1 MNIITTKEQL
11 DEMVAYYLKQD
22 SFAYDLETV
31 GPQRGVTVVNEV
43 LWISLATHGRGD
55 VIPLG
60 HPNGEFLELIRP
72 LKATGE
78 RRKNAGMS
86 LREAD
91 YSTDDKKATT
101 VFGPPPEQLLPAEVF
116 SALKPLMFGE
126 NRTLVGHNLVFD
138 LTSIAKYYED
148 QFPTGPYFDTMI
160 ASFLYDNKNKN
171 KCGLDDCLSR
181 EFGYHMVKGV
191 GKEVEKYDF
200 NTVAKYAYL
209 DAKYTYMLYTNVL
222 QKKLEEG
229 NLLNVMNLEMGVLK
243 VLCHMK
249 LAGAPIDTDQ
259 LFDLHAQ
266 LEIDIEKARSEIY
279 RIAGK
284 VFNINSNP
292 EKQAMLYG
300 KKEHGGQGLKP
311 KVLTLKG
318 KTKQEQGLELD
329 SSDYSVSSE
338 ALEHY
343 RGSNELAAA
352 ILTYADLNKL
362 LSTYVIPY
370 LGGDVTRTV
379 SGKFKT
385 EYKES
390 LLIDGKIHCDFI
402 QHGAETGRFSSRNP
416 NLQNVPAPHTSHGK
430 AIRNLFF
437 APDGYKLVVAD
448 YSQIEPRVIASMS
461 KDPIMVKN
469 YLEGGDIYTTI
480 GDTMGVD
487 RKAGKV
493 LVLSIAY
500 GVGPDKI
507 ASQIGCKLSE
517 AKTLLDDFSKKFN
530 AINKYRLMVVNS
542 TRQKGYVTT
551 ILGRRRYLPE
561 INSKN
566 FGDKAGAERQAFNT
580 RIQGSAADIMKLAM
594 IRAQDMIPKEA
605 KLLLTVH
612 DELVTLTPDDKA
624 EETAEAIR
632 EAMEGI
638 NLLEVPLLADVK
650 TVQRWGQAK

>member
-249 LAGAPIDTDQ
+249 LAGAPIDTEQ

-379 SGKFKT
+379 SGKSKT